1 MTDVSPTD
9 EMLDAYVN
17 RPLAAKLVALV
28 APVRWITPNTLTAV
42 SAAMGTL
49 AGIALVHAPAAAALL
64 LFGSMVVDCGDGQ
77 LARVRGG
84 GTVLGRILDGYAD
97 YWVAL
102 CLHVGLVF
110 ALVRSGVTFFGVAL
124 SPLAIFVVVLAAGV
138 SQALHAGHFDFE
150 KRRFWAYTGVVR
162 EPETPDTYLRAAEE
176 NRGVAR
182 LLLRAFAMYVRAQQ
196 ADGTDTLVREARA
209 TSSDP
214 ESAARYGR
222 EHAWLVRL
230 WSLFGPTSHNG
241 LLLVVALVAAVQPG
255 ALVAYC
261 LVVLVVVNLL
271 AALVATLEKLAMGR
285 LIHASR

>member
-1 MTDVSPTD
+1 MSDVSVTD
-9 EMLDAYVN
+9 EVLDAYVN

-28 APVRWITPNTLTAV
+28 APVRWVTPNTLTAV
-42 SAAMGTL
+42 SAVMGTL
-49 AGIALVHAPAAAALL
+49 AGVALVHTPAAAAVL
-64 LFGSMVVDCGDGQ
+64 LFGSMVIDCGDGQ

-110 ALVRSGVTFFGVAL
+110 ALVRSGVTVFGAAL
-124 SPLAIFVVVLAAGV
+124 SPLAIFALVLAAGV

-162 EPETPDTYLRAAEE
+162 EPETPETYLRAASES
-176 NRGVAR
+176 RGISR
-182 LLLRAFAMYVRAQQ
+182 LLLRAFAVYVRAQQ
-196 ADGTDTLVREARA
+196 ADATDTLVREARA
-209 TSSDP
+209 TASDP
-214 ESAARYGR
+214 ESAARYKR

-241 LLLVVALVAAVQPG
+241 LLLLVALVAAVHPG
-255 ALVAYC
+255 ALVFYC
-261 LVVLVVVNLL
+261 VVALVVVNVL
-271 AALVATLEKLAMGR
+271 AALVATLEKVTTGR
-285 LIHASR
+285 FVHASR